1 MGLRGIGPALAGNVG
16 TGGAFALSRE
26 GGSGCRRSNA
36 RSGPIPL
43 PPVRAWWVAICW
55 SFGIGRLGLRF
66 VDGLRFL
73 GGVVLRVWRWGWV
86 AGGGSAGSV
95 LRSQGTLG
103 QEERSRCRAR
113 GDQGVDVPML
123 APARS
128 RCRRKPSDSLSETGE
143 IWVAD
148 QRGAWATEN
157 LEPRATGRGWLK
169 HDLIH
174 R

>member
-1 MGLRGIGPALAGNVG
+1 MGLGRG
-16 TGGAFALSRE
+16 
-26 GGSGCRRSNA
+26 
-36 RSGPIPL
+36 
-43 PPVRAWWVAICW
+43 W
-55 SFGIGRLGLRF
+55 
-66 VDGLRFL
+66 
-73 GGVVLRVWRWGWV
+73 
-86 AGGGSAGSV
+86 GSAGSV

-103 QEERSRCRAR
+103 QEELSRCRAR

-128 RCRRKPSDSLSETGE
+128 RCRRKPSDSLSESGG

-148 QRGAWATEN
+148 HRGGAWATEN